1 MSIVTLEAVKRH
13 LRIEGMSDDALI
25 LENIA
30 VAEAY
35 VEGYVGSLSAF
46 EDGIPDMLTKAIA
59 FLVEHYFDAL
69 SDAKVRA
76 DALILPYRKW
86 SF

>member
-13 LRIEGMSDDALI
+13 LRIEGTIDDALI

-35 VEGYVGSLSAF
+35 VEGYVGPLSAF
-46 EDGIPDMLTKAIA
+46 EDGIPDMLAKAIVL
-59 FLVEHYFDAL
+59 LVEHYFSPP
-69 SDAKVRA
+69 SDAKDRA